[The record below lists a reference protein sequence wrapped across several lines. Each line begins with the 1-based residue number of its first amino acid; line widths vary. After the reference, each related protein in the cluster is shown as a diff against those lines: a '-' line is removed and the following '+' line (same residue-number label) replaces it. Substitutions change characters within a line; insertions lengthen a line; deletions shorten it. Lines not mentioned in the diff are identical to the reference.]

1 MQLSS
6 VNLDNYGGLWCV
18 EPARFSQLLDRV
30 NKMDLVSHVAAQQPR
45 TVNVADPMYASIEG
59 GSIAVI
65 DIQGTM
71 TKAGSSLGG
80 GGTVEARK
88 AIRQAEKDST
98 VGAILIRFDSPGGTV
113 SGTADLAA
121 EVAKTTKPTIA
132 FVEDLCCSAA
142 MWVASQCDEV
152 YANNATAMIGS
163 IGTFMG
169 LYDISK
175 ALENEGIRAV
185 VIKAGEF
192 KGGGFPGAEITD
204 AQIAEWQKQ
213 IDAIQ
218 AEFTS
223 GIASGRKLSLE
234 EAQKL
239 VTGLTYVATEA
250 QSLKLIDGIK
260 TFDEVVAGMRSKM
273 APKAIQKGSTKMSET
288 TAPKAATY
296 KEIVAA
302 CPGIDPKNS
311 EDALFITECL
321 KDELSAAD
329 ANELYCGT
337 LASRLKA
344 ANEKAAAQAKEIE
357 DLKAAAST
365 AKPKGAP
372 AVGTAAGKT
381 AAAGGTTAQQAWRE
395 AIDAKVAAGMSR
407 DKAVIAVNKEQPH
420 LREALLASA

>member
-6 VNLDNYGGLWCV
+6 VNLDNYSGVWCI
-18 EPARFSQLLDRV
+18 EPTRFSQVIDRV
-30 NKMDLVSHVAAQQPR
+30 NSMNLAAHVAAQQPR
-45 TVNVADPMYASIEG
+45 TIGLGDQRFRATEG

-65 DIQGTM
+65 DVQGTM

-80 GGTVEARK
+80 GGTVEARQ
-88 AIRQAEKDST
+88 AIRQAEKDPSI
-98 VGAILIRFDSPGGTV
+98 GSIIIRFDSPGGTV

-132 FVEDLCCSAA
+132 FIEDLCCSAA

-169 LYDISK
+169 LYDVSK
-175 ALENEGIRAV
+175 ALENEGIKAV

-192 KGGGFPGAEITD
+192 KGGGFPGMEITD

-218 AEFTS
+218 AEFTA
-223 GIASGRKLSLE
+223 GIAKGRKLSTDQ
-234 EAQKL
+234 AKSL

-260 TFDEVVAGMRSKM
+260 TFDDVVAGLRSKT
-273 APKAIQKGSTKMSET
+273 PQKGISAMTEKTE
-288 TAPKAATY
+288 PKAATY

-302 CPGIDPKNS
+302 CPGIDPKNAVDS
-311 EDALFITECL
+311 LFVTECL
-321 KDELSAAD
+321 RDELTASD
-329 ANELYCGT
+329 ANELYCET

-344 ANEKAAAQAKEIE
+344 SEDKATAQATEIAE
-357 DLKAAAST
+357 LKAAAIV
-365 AKPKGAP
+365 KPKGAP
-372 AVGTAAGKT
+372 AVGTAKAASIGESDAKAAF
-381 AAAGGTTAQQAWRE
+381 AAAIKAEQDKGLSRSQA
-395 AIDAKVAAGMSR
+395 VLAANR
-407 DKAVIAVNKEQPH
+407 KNPE
-420 LREALLASA
+420 LRAALLAEAN

>member
-1 MQLSS
+1 MQLNA

-18 EPARFSQLLDRV
+18 EPTRFSQLLDHVSR
-30 NKMDLVSHVAAQQPR
+30 MDLRAHIAAQQPR
-45 TVNVADPMYASIEG
+45 SIGLSDQRFTAIEG
-59 GSIAVI
+59 GSIAII

-80 GGTVEARK
+80 GGTVEARQ
-88 AIRQAEKDST
+88 AVRQAEKDPT
-98 VGAILIRFDSPGGTV
+98 VGSIIIRFDSPGGTV

-142 MWVASQCDEV
+142 MWVASQCDEI

-169 LYDISK
+169 LYDVSK
-175 ALENEGIRAV
+175 ALENEGVKAV

-192 KGGGFPGAEITD
+192 KGGGFPGLEISD

-218 AEFTS
+218 AEFTA
-223 GIASGRKLSLE
+223 GIAKGRKLSIDQ
-234 EAQKL
+234 AQKL
-239 VTGLTYVATEA
+239 ATGLTHVASDA
-250 QSLKLIDGIK
+250 RDLKLIDGIK
-260 TFDEVVAGMRSKM
+260 AFDEVVAGLRSKT
-273 APKAIQKGSTKMSET
+273 PQKGISAMTEKTE
-288 TAPKAATY
+288 PKAATY

-302 CPGIDPKNS
+302 CPGIDPKNAQ
-311 EDALFITECL
+311 DALFITDCL
-321 KDELSAAD
+321 KDELTAAD

-344 ANEKAAAQAKEIE
+344 AEEKAAAQATELAE
-357 DLKAAAST
+357 LKAAAKT
-365 AKPKGAP
+365 KGAP
-372 AVGTAAGKT
+372 TVGTLPTSQSSGDARAAFN
-381 AAAGGTTAQQAWRE
+381 AAVKAEQEKGL
-395 AIDAKVAAGMSR
+395 SR
-407 DKAVIAVNKEQPH
+407 SQAVIAVNKKSPE
-420 LREALLASA
+420 LRAAMLGESN

>member
-30 NKMDLVSHVAAQQPR
+30 NKMDLAAHVAAQQPR
-45 TVNVADPMYASIEG
+45 TISVAEPMYASIEG

-98 VGAILIRFDSPGGTV
+98 VGAILLRFDSPGGTV

-175 ALENEGIRAV
+175 ALEKEGIKAV

-218 AEFTS
+218 AEFTA
-223 GIASGRKLSLE
+223 GIAKGRKLSTE

-273 APKAIQKGSTKMSET
+273 APKVIQKGQTKMSET
-288 TAPKAATY
+288 TPKAATY

-321 KDELSAAD
+321 KDELTAAD

-337 LASRLKA
+337 LAGRLKA
-344 ANEKAAAQAKEIE
+344 ANEKISAQAKEID
-357 DLKAAAST
+357 DLKAAAAV

-372 AVGTAAGKT
+372 AVGTATGKSASGNIDAT
-381 AAAGGTTAQQAWRE
+381 QTFRE
-395 AIDAKVAAGMSR
+395 AVNAKVAAGMSR
-407 DKAVIAVNKEQPH
+407 DKAVMAVNKEQPH
-420 LREALLASA
+420 LREAMLASA

>member
-1 MQLSS
+1 MQLNA

-18 EPARFSQLLDRV
+18 EPTRFSQLLDHVSR
-30 NKMDLVSHVAAQQPR
+30 MDLKAHIAAQQPR
-45 TVNVADPMYASIEG
+45 SIGLSDQRFTAIEG
-59 GSIAVI
+59 GSIAII

-80 GGTVEARK
+80 GGTVEARQ
-88 AIRQAEKDST
+88 AVRQAEKDPT
-98 VGAILIRFDSPGGTV
+98 VGSIIIRFDSPGGTV

-152 YANNATAMIGS
+152 YANNTTAMIGS

-169 LYDISK
+169 LYDVSK
-175 ALENEGIRAV
+175 ALENEGVKAV

-192 KGGGFPGAEITD
+192 KGGGFPGMEITD

-218 AEFTS
+218 AEFTA
-223 GIASGRKLSLE
+223 GVAKGRKLSIDQ
-234 EAQKL
+234 AQKL

-250 QSLKLIDGIK
+250 LSMKLIDGIK
-260 TFDEVVAGMRSKM
+260 TFDEVVAGLRSKT
-273 APKAIQKGSTKMSET
+273 PQKGISAMTEKTE
-288 TAPKAATY
+288 PKAATY

-311 EDALFITECL
+311 SDSLFITECL
-321 KDELSAAD
+321 RDELTAAD
-329 ANELYCGT
+329 ANELYCET
-337 LASRLKA
+337 LVSRLKA
-344 ANEKAAAQAKEIE
+344 SEEKAASQAAELAE
-357 DLKAAAST
+357 LKAAAL

-372 AVGTAAGKT
+372 TVGTSTKAEGSSTSGMSASAEFKAA
-381 AAAGGTTAQQAWRE
+381 
-395 AIDAKVAAGMSR
+395 VAAKRSQGLSQS
-407 DKAVIAVNKEQPH
+407 KAVLAVNKERPE
-420 LREALLASA
+420 LREAMLAEAN

>member
-1 MQLSS
+1 MQLNA

-18 EPARFSQLLDRV
+18 EPTRFSQLLDHVSR
-30 NKMDLVSHVAAQQPR
+30 MDLRAHIAAQQPR
-45 TVNVADPMYASIEG
+45 SIGLSDQRFTAIEG
-59 GSIAVI
+59 GSIAII

-80 GGTVEARK
+80 GGTVEARQ
-88 AIRQAEKDST
+88 AVRQAEKDPT
-98 VGAILIRFDSPGGTV
+98 VGSIIIRFDSPGGTV

-169 LYDISK
+169 LYDVSK
-175 ALENEGIRAV
+175 ALENEGVKAV

-192 KGGGFPGAEITD
+192 KGGGFPGLEITD

-218 AEFTS
+218 AEFTA
-223 GIASGRKLSLE
+223 GVAKGRKLSIDQ
-234 EAQKL
+234 AQKL
-239 VTGLTYVATEA
+239 VTGLTYVATDA
-250 QSLKLIDGIK
+250 LSLKLIDGIK
-260 TFDEVVAGMRSKM
+260 TFDEVVAGLRSNTT
-273 APKAIQKGSTKMSET
+273 QKGPAKMSET
-288 TAPKAATY
+288 SAAPKAATY

-302 CPGIDPKNS
+302 CPGIDPKNAQ
-311 EDALFITECL
+311 DALFITDCL
-321 KDELSAAD
+321 KDELTAAD

-344 ANEKAAAQAKEIE
+344 AEEKAAAQATELAE
-357 DLKAAAST
+357 LKAAAKT
-365 AKPKGAP
+365 KGAP
-372 AVGTAAGKT
+372 TVGTLPTSQSSGDARAAFN
-381 AAAGGTTAQQAWRE
+381 AAVKAEQEKGL
-395 AIDAKVAAGMSR
+395 SR
-407 DKAVIAVNKEQPH
+407 SQAVIAVNKKSPE
-420 LREALLASA
+420 LRAAMLGESN

>member
-1 MQLSS
+1 MQLNA

-18 EPARFSQLLDRV
+18 EPTRFSQLLDHVSR
-30 NKMDLVSHVAAQQPR
+30 MDLRAHIAAQQPR
-45 TVNVADPMYASIEG
+45 SIGLSDQRFTAIEG
-59 GSIAVI
+59 GSIAII

-80 GGTVEARK
+80 GGTVEARQ
-88 AIRQAEKDST
+88 AVRQAEKDPT
-98 VGAILIRFDSPGGTV
+98 VGSIIIRFDSPGGTV

-142 MWVASQCDEV
+142 MWVASQCDEI

-169 LYDISK
+169 LYDVSK
-175 ALENEGIRAV
+175 ALENEGVKAV

-192 KGGGFPGAEITD
+192 KGGGFPGLEISD

-218 AEFTS
+218 AEFTA
-223 GIASGRKLSLE
+223 GIAKGRKLSIDQ
-234 EAQKL
+234 AQKL
-239 VTGLTYVATEA
+239 ATGLTHVASDA
-250 QSLKLIDGIK
+250 RDLKLIDGIK
-260 TFDEVVAGMRSKM
+260 TFDEVVAGLRSKT
-273 APKAIQKGSTKMSET
+273 PQKGISAMTEKTE
-288 TAPKAATY
+288 PKAATY

-302 CPGIDPKNS
+302 CPGIDPKNAQ
-311 EDALFITECL
+311 DALFITDCL
-321 KDELSAAD
+321 KDELTAAD

-344 ANEKAAAQAKEIE
+344 AEEKAAAQATELAE
-357 DLKAAAST
+357 LKAAAKT
-365 AKPKGAP
+365 KGAP
-372 AVGTAAGKT
+372 TVGTLPTSQSSGDARAAFN
-381 AAAGGTTAQQAWRE
+381 AAVKAEQEKGL
-395 AIDAKVAAGMSR
+395 SR
-407 DKAVIAVNKEQPH
+407 SQAVIAVNKKSPE
-420 LREALLASA
+420 LRAAMLGESN